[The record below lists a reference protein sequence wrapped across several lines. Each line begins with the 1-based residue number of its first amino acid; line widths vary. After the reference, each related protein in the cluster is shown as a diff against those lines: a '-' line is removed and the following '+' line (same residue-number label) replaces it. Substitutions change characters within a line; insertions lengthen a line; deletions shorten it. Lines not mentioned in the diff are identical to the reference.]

1 MTESVLVQIAE
12 TGAHQTRKSDALDQ
26 TVALTRASIG
36 AGEALATLLI
46 DHVQEQAGKL
56 RLYVQSLT
64 ELDANGRSGFID
76 TLTVHIRQ
84 MKAHVAATSPD
95 GKYKNGDPIYRMAC
109 SSAIVRLSEFT
120 QIARALNM
128 EFVIDLSQNY
138 HTIIAQARKWI
149 EEHTGKKETRGRP
162 KTHAIVKAL
171 KYIHS
176 QIENAIDDG
185 DVAALNALEAMAEN
199 LCKEMGLVKEQE

>member
-36 AGEALATLLI
+36 RGEALATLLI

-76 TLTVHIRQ
+76 TLAVHIRQ

-95 GKYKNGDPIYRMAC
+95 GKYKNGDPINRI
-109 SSAIVRLSEFT
+109 S
-120 QIARALNM
+120 
-128 EFVIDLSQNY
+128 
-138 HTIIAQARKWI
+138 
-149 EEHTGKKETRGRP
+149 
-162 KTHAIVKAL
+162 
-171 KYIHS
+171 
-176 QIENAIDDG
+176 
-185 DVAALNALEAMAEN
+185 
-199 LCKEMGLVKEQE
+199 